1 MVELLTCLYCNQFLN
16 MTWQISGI
24 TNVMFSFCPVFV
36 VLPLFVFFIFSW
48 TCDIDSEFCEWRHFV
63 MEISP
68 NSFSHISLQAASKLL
83 KMIHAQVNDYFRI
96 IKILILFPQRTWR
109 PLSFDIFFQK
119 FIMSTFF
126 NLLLLLL
133 A

>member
-1 MVELLTCLYCNQFLN
+1 
-16 MTWQISGI
+16 
-24 TNVMFSFCPVFV
+24 
-36 VLPLFVFFIFSW
+36 
-48 TCDIDSEFCEWRHFV
+48 

-126 NLLLLLL
+126 NPLLLLL
-133 A
+133 AKDVAYTYQARARSARAS